1 MIGNYLKTALRN
13 IMRGKGHSVINVLGL
28 SVAMALCILIFLLV
42 RQELS
47 YDGFHEKGANVF
59 RVTQTAFMGEYRTIG
74 ITPVPLGPALEDAYA
89 GIVRTV
95 RYANTGPVL
104 VSHGDVT
111 VREETVFRADPGFFE
126 ILTFQAVSGYLEGA
140 LESSSQVILNEKI
153 VEKYFG
159 NADPVGNWLTMDDR
173 RHQVAGVVRVPANTI
188 FQFDFLISIKTLTET
203 GDNWNRN
210 WSQSVAATLVE
221 LTTPEVAGTLE
232 AQFPDFVENH
242 FPRFRGIDASV
253 MGLQPL
259 AGIYLDSSILFDL
272 FPKSDVLV
280 SYVLGT
286 LGFLLLFIA
295 CINFINVTLGRSALR
310 GKEVGVRKT
319 LGGTRAQLISQFWGE
334 ALLVGVAALILGLSL
349 AHLLLPGF
357 NGLFAKDLKID
368 YFDNGSTLLLALIG
382 LTGLVVLV
390 SGSYPA
396 LYMSR
401 LDPTSILAHHVKAGA
416 LTVLSKVLI
425 TMQFTL
431 SIFLMICLFAIL
443 RQLDYFAN
451 QDLGFDTSNVLVV
464 SMPDA
469 GLLAPMREALDDY
482 PQITHVSAASSSFG
496 PKRGLG
502 QIGHTDR
509 SGKRFSAYEYLVDY
523 DYLSTLGIALAEGR
537 DFSITHAT
545 DEAEGV
551 IVNEALVR
559 QMGWEDPIGAVVPG
573 GEARVIG
580 VTEDYHYRSLQYE
593 LEPVVLRL
601 VPDRIRFLLIRT
613 RPEGLPQTLSTVKS
627 VWEQIAGGL
636 PFEYYYLEDDIGR
649 FYQRE
654 RLLGDVALYIS
665 IITLLVALLGV
676 YSLSL
681 LHINRRTKEI
691 GIRSVLG
698 ASTIDTTALI
708 GRQFALPLA
717 VAILLAC
724 PPAYMLLSFWLGMYE
739 FNAALGVGEFILAGS
754 AALVLVLG
762 TVAFQVCRKNASPL
776 VESLMYE

>member
-13 IMRGKGHSVINVLGL
+13 VMRSKGHSVINVFGL

-74 ITPVPLGPALEDAYA
+74 MTPVPLAPALEDAYA

-95 RYANTGPVL
+95 RYANTGSVL
-104 VSHGDVT
+104 VSYEGVT
-111 VREETVFRADPGFFE
+111 VREEKVFYADPGFFE
-126 ILTFQAVSGYLEGA
+126 ILTFQTVAGYLEDA
-140 LESSSQVILNEKI
+140 LESKSQVVLNEKI
-153 VEKYFG
+153 AEKYFG
-159 NADPVGNWLTMDDR
+159 DADPVGEWLTMDDR
-173 RHQVAGVVRVPANTI
+173 EHQVAGVVRVPANTI
-188 FQFDFLISIKTLTET
+188 FQFDFLISIKTLTEA

-210 WSQSVAATLVE
+210 WSQSIAATFVE
-221 LTTPEVAGTLE
+221 LTGPEVAGTLE
-232 AQFPDFVENH
+232 PQFPDFVEKH
-242 FPRFRGIDASV
+242 FIRFRGTDASV
-253 MGLQPL
+253 MRLQPL
-259 AGIYLDSSILFDL
+259 TDVYLDSSILFDL
-272 FPKSDVLV
+272 FPKSDVVV

-286 LGFLLLFIA
+286 LGFFLLFIA

-319 LGGTRAQLISQFWGE
+319 LGGTRAQLICQFWGE

-357 NGLFAKDLKID
+357 NSLFAKDLRID
-368 YFDNGSTLLLALIG
+368 HFEDGSTLLALIG
-382 LTGLVVLV
+382 LTGLVVLI

-401 LDPTSILAHHVKAGA
+401 LDPVSILAHQVKAGA
-416 LTVLSKVLI
+416 LTILSKVLI

-431 SIFLMICLFAIL
+431 SIFLMICLFTIL
-443 RQLDYFAN
+443 RQLQYFAD
-451 QDLGFDTSNVLVV
+451 QDLGFDASNVLVL

-469 GLLAPMREALDDY
+469 GMLGSLREALDDY
-482 PQITHVSAASSSFG
+482 PQITHISAASSSFG
-496 PKRGLG
+496 PMRGLG
-502 QIGHTDR
+502 QIGHTDK
-509 SGKRFSAYEYLVDY
+509 SGKQFSAYEYHVDY
-523 DYLSTLGIALAEGR
+523 DYLPALGIALAEGR
-537 DFSITHAT
+537 DFSRTRGT
-545 DEAEGV
+545 DETEGV

-559 QMGWEDPIGAVVPG
+559 EMRWEDPIGETIPG
-573 GEARVIG
+573 GKSRVIG
-580 VTEDYHYRSLQYE
+580 VTEDYHYRSLQYD

-601 VPDRIRFLLIRT
+601 GPDRIRFLLIRT
-613 RPEGLPQTLSTVKS
+613 RPEGLSQTLSTVQS
-627 VWEQIAGGL
+627 VWERVSGGL

-654 RLLGDVALYIS
+654 RLLGDIALYIS

-681 LHINRRTKEI
+681 LNINRRTKEI
-691 GIRSVLG
+691 GIRRVLG
-698 ASTIDTTALI
+698 ASTFSTTALI
-708 GRQFALPLA
+708 GKQFMLPLA
-717 VAILLAC
+717 IAVLLAC
-724 PPAYMLLSFWLGMYE
+724 PPAYLLLSFWLGMYE
-739 FNAALGVGEFILAGS
+739 FNAALGVGEFVLAGS
-754 AALVLVLG
+754 AALALMLG
-762 TVAFQVCRKNASPL
+762 TVAFQVSRNHSNPL

>member
-1 MIGNYLKTALRN
+1 MIGSYLKSALRN

-188 FQFDFLISIKTLTET
+188 FQFDFLISMKTLTET

-221 LTTPEVAGTLE
+221 LTTPEAAGTLE

-242 FPRFRGIDASV
+242 FPRLRGIDASV

-272 FPKSDVLV
+272 FPKSDIVV

-319 LGGTRAQLISQFWGE
+319 LGGTRAQLIGQFWGE

-357 NGLFAKDLKID
+357 NGLFAKDLRID
-368 YFDNGSTLLLALIG
+368 YLDSGSTLLALIG
-382 LTGLVVLV
+382 LTGLVVFV

-401 LDPTSILAHHVKAGA
+401 LDPTSILAHRVKAGA
-416 LTVLSKVLI
+416 LTILSKVLI

-431 SIFLMICLFAIL
+431 SIFLMICLFTIL
-443 RQLDYFAN
+443 RQLQYFAD
-451 QDLGFDTSNVLVV
+451 QDLGFDATNVLVV
-464 SMPDA
+464 SMPDS
-469 GLLAPMREALDDY
+469 GMLGPVREALDDY
-482 PQITHVSAASSSFG
+482 PQITHISASSSSFG
-496 PKRGLG
+496 PMRGLG

-509 SGKRFSAYEYLVDY
+509 SGKQFSAYEYLVDY

-537 DFSITHAT
+537 DFSKAHST

-559 QMGWEDPIGAVVPG
+559 EMGWEDPIGETIPVDDV
-573 GEARVIG
+573 RVIG
-580 VTEDYHYRSLQYE
+580 VAEDYHYRSLQYD

-601 VPDRIRFLLIRT
+601 APDRIRFLLIRT
-613 RPEGLPQTLSTVKS
+613 RPEGLAQTLSTVRS
-627 VWEQIAGGL
+627 VWEQIAVGL

-681 LHINRRTKEI
+681 LNINRRTKEI

-698 ASTIDTTALI
+698 ASTFNTTALI
-708 GRQFALPLA
+708 GSQFALPLA

-724 PPAYMLLSFWLGMYE
+724 PAAYMLLRLWLGMYE
-739 FNAALGVGEFILAGS
+739 FNAALGVGEFVLAGS
-754 AALVLVLG
+754 AALVLVVG
-762 TVAFQVCRKNASPL
+762 TVAFQVWRKNARPL

>member
-104 VSHGDVT
+104 VSHGDVA

-188 FQFDFLISIKTLTET
+188 FQFDFLISMKTLTET

-221 LTTPEVAGTLE
+221 LTTPEAAGTLE

-272 FPKSDVLV
+272 FPKSDIVV

-319 LGGTRAQLISQFWGE
+319 LGGTRAQLIGQFWGE

-357 NGLFAKDLKID
+357 NGLFAKDLRID
-368 YFDNGSTLLLALIG
+368 YFDSGSTLLALIG
-382 LTGLVVLV
+382 LTGLVVFV

-401 LDPTSILAHHVKAGA
+401 LDPTSILAHRVKAGA
-416 LTVLSKVLI
+416 LTILSKVLI

-431 SIFLMICLFAIL
+431 SIFLMICLFTIL
-443 RQLDYFAN
+443 RQLQYFAD
-451 QDLGFDTSNVLVV
+451 QDLGFDASNVLVV
-464 SMPDA
+464 SMPDS
-469 GLLAPMREALDDY
+469 GMLGPMREALDDY
-482 PQITHVSAASSSFG
+482 PQITHISASSSSFG
-496 PKRGLG
+496 PMRGLG

-509 SGKRFSAYEYLVDY
+509 SGKQFSAYEYLVDY
-523 DYLSTLGIALAEGR
+523 DYLPTLGIALAEGR
-537 DFSITHAT
+537 DFSKAHST

-559 QMGWEDPIGAVVPG
+559 EMGWEDPIGEAIPVDD
-573 GEARVIG
+573 ARVIG
-580 VTEDYHYRSLQYE
+580 VAEDYHYRSLQYD

-601 VPDRIRFLLIRT
+601 APDRIRFLLIRT

-627 VWEQIAGGL
+627 VWERIAGGL

-681 LHINRRTKEI
+681 LNINRRTKEI
-691 GIRSVLG
+691 GIRNVLG
-698 ASTIDTTALI
+698 ASTFGTTALI
-708 GRQFALPLA
+708 GRQFMLPLA
-717 VAILLAC
+717 IAILLAC
-724 PPAYMLLSFWLGMYE
+724 PAAYMLLRLWLGMYE
-739 FNAALGVGEFILAGS
+739 FNAALGVGEYVLAGM

-762 TVAFQVCRKNASPL
+762 TVAFQVWRKNARPL

>member
-126 ILTFQAVSGYLEGA
+126 ILTFQAVSGYIEGA

-188 FQFDFLISIKTLTET
+188 FQFDFLISMKTLTET

-221 LTTPEVAGTLE
+221 LTTPEAAGTLE

-242 FPRFRGIDASV
+242 FPRLRGIDASV

-272 FPKSDVLV
+272 FPKSDIVV

-319 LGGTRAQLISQFWGE
+319 LGGTRAQLIGQFWGE

-357 NGLFAKDLKID
+357 NGLFAKDLRID
-368 YFDNGSTLLLALIG
+368 YFDGGSTLLALIG
-382 LTGLVVLV
+382 LTGLVVFV

-401 LDPTSILAHHVKAGA
+401 LDPTSILAHRVKAGA
-416 LTVLSKVLI
+416 LTILSKVLI

-431 SIFLMICLFAIL
+431 SIFLMICLFTIL
-443 RQLDYFAN
+443 RQLQYFAD
-451 QDLGFDTSNVLVV
+451 QDLGFDASNVLVV
-464 SMPDA
+464 SMPDS
-469 GLLAPMREALDDY
+469 GMLGPMREALDDY
-482 PQITHVSAASSSFG
+482 PQITHISASSSSFG
-496 PKRGLG
+496 PMRGLG

-509 SGKRFSAYEYLVDY
+509 SGKQFSAYEYLVDY

-537 DFSITHAT
+537 DFSKAHST

-559 QMGWEDPIGAVVPG
+559 EMGWEDPIGETIPVDD
-573 GEARVIG
+573 ARVIG
-580 VTEDYHYRSLQYE
+580 VAEDYHYRSLQYD

-601 VPDRIRFLLIRT
+601 APDRIRFLLIRT
-613 RPEGLPQTLSTVKS
+613 RPEGLAQTLSTVRS
-627 VWEQIAGGL
+627 VWDRIAVGL

-681 LHINRRTKEI
+681 LNINRRTKEI

-698 ASTIDTTALI
+698 ASTFNTTALI
-708 GRQFALPLA
+708 GRQFALPLV

-724 PPAYMLLSFWLGMYE
+724 PPAYMLLRLWLGMYE
-739 FNAALGVGEFILAGS
+739 FNAALGVGEFVLAGM

-762 TVAFQVCRKNASPL
+762 TVAFQVWRKNARPL
-776 VESLMYE
+776 VESLMYD

>member
-1 MIGNYLKTALRN
+1 MIGNCLKIAVRN
-13 IMRGKGHSVINVLGL
+13 IMRSKGHSVINVFGL

-47 YDGFHEKGANVF
+47 YDDFHENGANVF
-59 RVTQTAFMGEYRTIG
+59 RVTQTAYMGEYRTIG
-74 ITPVPLGPALEDAYA
+74 ITPIPLGPALEDTYA

-104 VSHGDVT
+104 VSHEDVT
-111 VREETVFRADPGFFE
+111 VREETVFHADPGFFE
-126 ILTFQAVSGYLEGA
+126 ILTFQAVAGYLEGA
-140 LESSSQVILNEKI
+140 LESRSQVVLNEKI
-153 VEKYFG
+153 AEKYFG
-159 NADPVGNWLTMDDR
+159 DADPIGKWLTMDDR
-173 RHQVAGVVRVPANTI
+173 RHQVAGVVRIPANTI
-188 FQFDFLISIKTLTET
+188 FRFDFLISMKILTEA

-210 WSQSVAATLVE
+210 WHQYIAATFVE
-221 LTTPEVAGTLE
+221 LTGPEVAGTLE
-232 AQFPDFVENH
+232 PQFPDFVEKH
-242 FPRFRGIDASV
+242 FPRLRGIDASV

-280 SYVLGT
+280 SFVLGT
-286 LGFLLLFIA
+286 LGVFLLFIA

-319 LGGTRAQLISQFWGE
+319 LGGTRAQLIGQFWGE
-334 ALLVGVAALILGLSL
+334 ALLVGVSALILGLVI

-357 NGLFAKDLKID
+357 NGLFAKDLRID
-368 YFDNGSTLLLALIG
+368 YFDSGSTLLALIG
-382 LTGLVVLV
+382 ITGLVILI

-401 LDPTSILAHHVKAGA
+401 LDPTSVLGHHLKAGA

-425 TMQFTL
+425 TLQFTL
-431 SIFLMICLFAIL
+431 SIFLVICLFTIL
-443 RQLDYFAN
+443 RQLQYFAD
-451 QDLGFDTSNVLVV
+451 QDLGFDASNVLVV
-464 SMPDA
+464 GMSDA
-469 GLLAPMREALDDY
+469 GMLGPIREALDDY
-482 PQITHVSAASSSFG
+482 PQITHISAASSSFG
-496 PKRGLG
+496 PMRGLG

-509 SGKRFSAYEYLVDY
+509 SGKRFSAYEYHVDY
-523 DYLSTLGIALAEGR
+523 DYLPTLGIALAEGR
-537 DFSITHAT
+537 DFSIAHAT

-551 IVNEALVR
+551 IVNKALAMA
-559 QMGWEDPIGAVVPG
+559 MGWEDPIGEVIPG

-580 VTEDYHYRSLQYE
+580 VTEDYHYRSLQYD

-601 VPDRIRFLLIRT
+601 APDRIRFLLIRT
-613 RPEGLPQTLSTVKS
+613 RPEGLPQTLSTVRS

-681 LHINRRTKEI
+681 LNINRRTKEI

-698 ASTIDTTALI
+698 ASTFDKTALI
-708 GRQFALPLA
+708 GRQFMLPLA
-717 VAILLAC
+717 IAILLAC
-724 PPAYMLLSFWLGMYE
+724 PSAYLLMRLWLGMYE
-739 FNAALGVGEFILAGS
+739 FNAALGVGEFVSAGLAVF
-754 AALVLVLG
+754 VLVLG
-762 TVAFQVCRKNASPL
+762 TVAFQVWRKKANPL
-776 VESLMYE
+776 VESLTYE

>member
-188 FQFDFLISIKTLTET
+188 FQFDFLISMKTLTET

-221 LTTPEVAGTLE
+221 LTTPEAAGTLE

-272 FPKSDVLV
+272 FPKSDIVV

-319 LGGTRAQLISQFWGE
+319 LGGTRAQLIGQFWGE

-357 NGLFAKDLKID
+357 NGLFAKDLRID
-368 YFDNGSTLLLALIG
+368 YLDSGSTLLALIG
-382 LTGLVVLV
+382 LTGLVVFV

-401 LDPTSILAHHVKAGA
+401 LDPTSILAHRVKAGA
-416 LTVLSKVLI
+416 LTILSKVLI

-431 SIFLMICLFAIL
+431 SIFLMICLFTIL
-443 RQLDYFAN
+443 RQLQYFAD
-451 QDLGFDTSNVLVV
+451 QDLGFDASNVLVV
-464 SMPDA
+464 SMPDS
-469 GLLAPMREALDDY
+469 GMLGPVREALDDY
-482 PQITHVSAASSSFG
+482 PQITHISASSSSFG
-496 PKRGLG
+496 PMRGLG

-509 SGKRFSAYEYLVDY
+509 SGKQFSAYEYLVDY

-537 DFSITHAT
+537 DFSKAHST

-559 QMGWEDPIGAVVPG
+559 EMGWEDPIGETIPVDD
-573 GEARVIG
+573 ARVIG
-580 VTEDYHYRSLQYE
+580 VAEDYHYRSLQYD

-601 VPDRIRFLLIRT
+601 APDRIRFLLIRT
-613 RPEGLPQTLSTVKS
+613 RPEGLAQTLSTVRS
-627 VWEQIAGGL
+627 VWEQIAVGL

-681 LHINRRTKEI
+681 LNINRRTKEI

-698 ASTIDTTALI
+698 ASTFNTTALI

-724 PPAYMLLSFWLGMYE
+724 PAAYMLLRLWLGMYE
-739 FNAALGVGEFILAGS
+739 FNAALGVGEFVLAGS

-762 TVAFQVCRKNASPL
+762 TVAFQVWRKNARPL